1 MKAKDIKKN
10 EKAQMRAEKREYYQK
25 LKESGELTNGNDRNN
40 NKNSGARNCDD
51 LDDLLEKD
59 QLNKKS

>member
-1 MKAKDIKKN
+1 
-10 EKAQMRAEKREYYQK
+10 MRAEKREYYQK